1 MAHVSSL
8 ARRAS
13 ESSLP
18 QNESKAMH
26 APDPAS
32 DGRTDGRATRGG
44 RATAI
49 HGVALSVVRSLVHEE
64 AGLASHVRPDG
75 AGGRGDGVG
84 GRNGSHAARR
94 AGGPSDR
101 RHSGSLPGW
110 RDGRTDGHTADAS
123 GAADTHASAAV
134 ISRGEIRT

>member
-32 DGRTDGRATRGG
+32 DGRTGDERRACDGDPRG
-44 RATAI
+44 R
-49 HGVALSVVRSLVHEE
+49 VVR
-64 AGLASHVRPDG
+64 RPF
-75 AGGRGDGVG
+75 
-84 GRNGSHAARR
+84 AR
-94 AGGPSDR
+94 S
-101 RHSGSLPGW
+101 
-110 RDGRTDGHTADAS
+110 
-123 GAADTHASAAV
+123 
-134 ISRGEIRT
+134 